1 MKTILF
7 KPRSEGHNLTSAES
21 FLLYV
26 LWMEYDYEEFDSTK
40 MISACR
46 EWGLD
51 YDDAFNRMTILQ
63 SKGLLSTET
72 RYTKENPTEMDFEVY
87 IQLIKQKKGQRLAA
101 A

>member
-1 MKTILF
+1 MKTIAF
-7 KPRSEGHNLTSAES
+7 YPRREGFNLNSAES

-26 LWMEYDYEEFDSTK
+26 LWYEYGYKEFDSTK
-40 MISACR
+40 MIDACR

-51 YDDAFNRMTILQ
+51 YDDAFNRLSILKA
-63 SKGLLSTET
+63 KGLLSTET

-101 A
+101 